1 MASLGIYVTFQRGN
15 AAWKYSEYEVTHYAI
30 LLGPDIGQPV
40 LKSDG
45 IDHFLEVGEG
55 SWFHGF
61 GWSRAKTLSCESC
74 KVPF

>member
-1 MASLGIYVTFQRGN
+1 MLHFSGGMLHGYRD
-15 AAWKYSEYEVTHYAI
+15 YEVTHYAI

-45 IDHFLEVGEG
+45 IDAFLEVGEG
-55 SWFHGF
+55 SRLNGF